1 MKFSIYQRHFCLY
14 SLGTGNFQLS
24 DHSNEAS
31 EYGASKQKTDSMDNK
46 ETTYLAIGIIT
57 VILLIL
63 ITSFLIYY
71 FKIKARNNENV
82 AS

>member
-1 MKFSIYQRHFCLY
+1 MSFSLE
-14 SLGTGNFQLS
+14 TGNFEVN

-31 EYGASKQKTDSMDNK
+31 EYGASNQKTDSIDNE
-46 ETTYLAIGIIT
+46 ETTYLAIGITT

-63 ITSFLIYY
+63 IASFLIYY
-71 FKIKARNNENV
+71 FKIKARNNQDV